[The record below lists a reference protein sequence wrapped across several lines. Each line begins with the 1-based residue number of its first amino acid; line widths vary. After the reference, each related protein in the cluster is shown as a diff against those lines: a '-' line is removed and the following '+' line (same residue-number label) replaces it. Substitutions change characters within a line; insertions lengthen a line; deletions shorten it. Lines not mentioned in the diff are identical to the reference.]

1 VLSWE
6 LEQRAVREIP
16 PSDSRESPD
25 LAAAIQTIPF
35 QEVEKSGRH
44 LARALH
50 QLSPKLAAALP
61 ALLAEAPDPD
71 AAVLFFSRLLDES
84 DPQVLSLLNQHPT
97 LAHYAIALFGHSRFL
112 GETLLRNPDLLG
124 SFLNPRS
131 LDQSYSRE
139 EFQNRLAHFRAHN
152 PDEDIACSL
161 ARFKRMEYVRIVL
174 RDVLGIAAFAETA
187 AEISSLADVLIE
199 EGLRQAENCLQG
211 KYGSRWHLDSGGRLV
226 GTGFAVLSLGKL
238 GGNELNYSSDV
249 DLLYLFADDGAE
261 LQTGISNREYFIRLA
276 QQLTRVLSRQ
286 TPEGPVYRIDLRLRP
301 QGREGELAISLGQAL
316 RYYTRTAEDWERQ
329 ALIKIRRSAGDER
342 LAREF
347 IRGVQPQVYGL
358 GSGEEKAEPRP
369 LNFAAIKTALVARER
384 MDRHRRFQNTQEGT
398 AIDVKLDHGGIRD
411 IEFLVQC
418 LQRVHG
424 GRDAWLRSGGT
435 LFSLHRLHDK
445 GSISGKDFHA
455 LSGTYEFLRNV
466 EHRLQLRRG
475 QQTHRLPTSPAE
487 LEILRRSMEKHALS
501 GERGPDLVEAI
512 RARMAAVSTIYKRVI
527 FQQQVRERR
536 EAGDVLFALQA
547 GVEAVPGD
555 APNAQILERLAE
567 DSPQLHATLRRSDL
581 SPQARKNALRFVSAA
596 FASSERYGALLRQP
610 EALAR
615 ALSILHASEYLTDIL
630 VRHPEE
636 IAALAVLEDVPASPP
651 SFTLFDPQQ
660 DDATRSDDPVFSYL
674 ASSPANYGE
683 KLSLL
688 RTQYRHRMFLEGAR
702 DVYSLRD
709 VYSSLRATTAAAED
723 AVRAA
728 FGIAGS
734 PSGVAVMGLGGL
746 GSREFDICSDAD
758 LLFVCED
765 SGLSGLAR
773 SAERIVQA
781 LAAYTQDGTV
791 FPVDTRLRPRGE
803 EGDLLVSV
811 AQLRSYFAREAQPWE
826 ALMFTKLRYLAGD
839 ANAATQAIAATKNL
853 FARFAQD
860 PDFTPA
866 TREMR
871 QKLESSGQ
879 RNFKASP
886 GALYDVDFI
895 TGYLLVKHGAR
906 SIRSGLRDRIWQ
918 CADAGFLPKNDA
930 AVLDHASELVRTT
943 EHVVRL
949 AGGKAIK
956 WLPAMQHQRQVT
968 QELAGSILQQRFSQG
983 LEAELERTFR
993 MVRQVYDRIIA

>member
-1 VLSWE
+1 M
-6 LEQRAVREIP
+6 REIP

-35 QEVEKSGRH
+35 QEVEKSVRH
-44 LARALH
+44 LAQALP
-50 QLSPKLAAALP
+50 QLSPKLVAALP

-71 AAVLFFSRLLDES
+71 AAVLLFSRLLDES
-84 DPQVLSLLNQHPT
+84 GGEVLGLLNQHPT
-97 LAHYAIALFGHSRFL
+97 LAHYAIVLFGHSRFL
-112 GETLLRNPDLLG
+112 GETLLKNPDLLG
-124 SFLNPRS
+124 TFLNPKS

-152 PDEDIACSL
+152 PDEDIASSL
-161 ARFKRMEYVRIVL
+161 ARFKRIEYVRIVL
-174 RDVLGIAAFAETA
+174 RDVLRIASFAETA

-199 EGLRQAENCLQG
+199 EGLHQAENCLRG
-211 KYGSRWHLDSGGRLV
+211 KYGPRGHLDSEGRLV

-238 GGNELNYSSDV
+238 GGNELNYCSDV
-249 DLLYLFADDGAE
+249 DLLYLFADDGEE
-261 LQTGISNREYFIRLA
+261 LQAGISNREYFIRLA

-316 RYYTRTAEDWERQ
+316 RYYTRAAEDWERQ

-384 MDRHRRFQNTQEGT
+384 MDRHRRFQNVPQGT

-466 EHRLQLRRG
+466 EHRLQLRQG
-475 QQTHRLPTSPAE
+475 QQTHRLPSSPAE
-487 LEILRRSMEKHALS
+487 LEILRRSMEKHAPS

-536 EAGDVLFALQA
+536 EDVLFALQG

-567 DSPQLHATLRRSDL
+567 DSPQLHATFRRSDL
-581 SPQARKNALRFVSAA
+581 SPQARKNALRFLSAT
-596 FASSERYGALLRQP
+596 FASSERYGTLVRQP

-615 ALSILHASEYLTDIL
+615 ALSLLHASEYLTDIL

-636 IAALAVLEDVPASPP
+636 IATLAALQEAPASPL
-651 SFTLFDPQQ
+651 SFTLFDPAQ
-660 DDATRSDDPVFSYL
+660 DNATRSDDPVFSYL

-688 RTQYRHRMFLEGAR
+688 RTQYRHRMFVEGAR

-728 FGIAGS
+728 FGIVGS
-734 PSGVAVMGLGGL
+734 PSGVAVLGLGGL

-765 SGLSGLAR
+765 TGLNESAR

-826 ALMFTKLRYLAGD
+826 SLMFTKLRYLAGD
-839 ANAATQAIAATKNL
+839 TNAATQAIATAKNL

-860 PDFTPA
+860 SDFRQA

-879 RNFKASP
+879 KNFKASP

-906 SIRSGLRDRIWQ
+906 SIRSTLRDRIWQ
-918 CADAGFLPKNDA
+918 CVDTGLLPKNDA

-956 WLPAMQHQRQVT
+956 WLPATQHQRQVT
-968 QELAGSILQQRFSQG
+968 QELVGSILQQRFAQG
-983 LEAELERTFR
+983 LEAELEHNFRT
-993 MVRQVYDRIIA
+993 VRQVYERIIA